1 MEETRP
7 EPGPN
12 AITPTTAH
20 HGDPDG
26 VVRHVPMTADEE
38 RDAMLEFGRRWA
50 DTADDRLER
59 LVADLCEGIRARR
72 ALGESS

>member
-1 MEETRP
+1 
-7 EPGPN
+7 
-12 AITPTTAH
+12 
-20 HGDPDG
+20 
-26 VVRHVPMTADEE
+26 MTAAEE

-50 DTADDRLER
+50 DTPDDRLEH